1 MHKKYTSSITQKS
14 EAADQG
20 EGHEKVLAFCWV
32 FFYLSKTKASLPSI
46 KPYFISSFLK

>member
-32 FFYLSKTKASLPSI
+32 FFIYLKQRLPYLVSNPI
-46 KPYFISSFLK
+46 LFLLF